1 MLIPDVTGCIQVD
14 SELYVKLIYKGFSVS
29 LPQWFCQ
36 GQDFCLSRKNMLENF
51 FVQLE
56 LFVKKISPIFDELQK
71 HIFSKKPRYSA
82 EIVRYA
88 LLLRYT
94 SIQ

>member
-51 FVQLE
+51 SV
-56 LFVKKISPIFDELQK
+56 
-71 HIFSKKPRYSA
+71 
-82 EIVRYA
+82 
-88 LLLRYT
+88 
-94 SIQ
+94 